1 MSYNNWIYVNNICV
15 FIAFVKY
22 DPANLFLKEYDNSK
36 WYEETNDKKERQT
49 IKKEEID
56 YEEEEINDDE
66 KLMKKKYKK
75 MV

>member
-1 MSYNNWIYVNNICV
+1 MSYNNWIYVNNIWV